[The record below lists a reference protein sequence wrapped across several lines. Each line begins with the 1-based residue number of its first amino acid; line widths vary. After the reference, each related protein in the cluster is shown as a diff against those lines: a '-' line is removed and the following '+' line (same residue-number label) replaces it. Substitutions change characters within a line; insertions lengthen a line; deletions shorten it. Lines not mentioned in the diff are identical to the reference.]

1 MGGRGRRVGR
11 RIGPGSFVVRGRFE
25 VVGRILICPRGGP
38 VGGTRSGP
46 RVRIEG
52 GHRPAHG
59 RGGRTARLERR
70 PAGAGH
76 PLRTFDPAPRV
87 VGARGP
93 AVPVRGRVRLAG
105 GPRRAPRPARVGP
118 GGRGRSV
125 GRVPPRRL
133 AGRSR
138 GVAAGRCRGHGA
150 GP

>member
-1 MGGRGRRVGR
+1 GSAGGRRVGAVGGAWSGRPAAADGPRQPRMGGRGRRVGR

-70 PAGAGH
+70 PAG
-76 PLRTFDPAPRV
+76 
-87 VGARGP
+87 
-93 AVPVRGRVRLAG
+93 
-105 GPRRAPRPARVGP
+105 
-118 GGRGRSV
+118 
-125 GRVPPRRL
+125 
-133 AGRSR
+133 
-138 GVAAGRCRGHGA
+138 
-150 GP
+150 